1 MLVVLPSPVV
11 LVVSKVLSVRALLIV
26 LTELDLLA
34 GLAVLVVPEV
44 SRVPV
49 ASELS
54 EISN

>member
-1 MLVVLPSPVV
+1 MLLPPVV

-26 LTELDLLA
+26 FIELEVLT

-44 SRVPV
+44 SRVSV
-49 ASELS
+49 VS

>member
-11 LVVSKVLSVRALLIV
+11 LVVSKVLSERASLIV
-26 LTELDLLA
+26 LIELEVLA

-44 SRVPV
+44 SRVLV
-49 ASELS
+49 VS